1 MIKKYRNL
9 ILVFID
15 MCVILLAYFATYFFT
30 VTSIKDIS
38 IIDINTTFITVL
50 VAIFLYQLLFCC
62 LGLYNNITRFESG
75 KEYFKYIFV
84 TVSATLYLMGIS
96 LIPGIN
102 MFHSVK
108 INLLAGIFITLGFLS
123 YRIMIRF
130 ILNEK
135 FSFISRKNDKR
146 KRVLIIGAGR
156 AGKDI
161 ILNIKTELNNEYK
174 IVGIIDDNKFKL
186 SYSILGIKILGSR
199 DDIQRICKEQ
209 KIDIIFFTICNLK
222 EEDRRGILE
231 ICQDSDVKIKV
242 LPGVKELILDKNIY
256 SNLRNVEIEDL
267 LGREVNKLDNHQI
280 QSLIKD
286 KVVLVTGAGGS
297 IGSELCRQIVNFY
310 PKKLIMLDVYENN
323 LYDIEGELKRK
334 NYNQNIEPLVASI
347 RDNKR
352 LEEIFEREKPY
363 IVFHAAAH
371 KHVPLM
377 EKSPIEA
384 IKNNV
389 FGTWN
394 VINCCDKHKVKRY
407 IQISTDKAVNPT
419 NIMGATKRMCE
430 MMLQAK
436 NKNSDTEYAGV
447 RFGNVLGSNGSV
459 IPLFKKQIEKGG
471 PVTLTHKE
479 ITRYFMTIPEA
490 VSLVLQAMAYAN
502 GGEIFVLD
510 MGKPVKIYD
519 LAKTL
524 IKLSGYEPEI
534 DIKIEEIGLRPG
546 EKLYEELLMD
556 SNTMK
561 KTENEKIFIENPSDI
576 TINDVEDKLSKLDK
590 LIKIENVS
598 LEEIKEVIKDVVPT
612 YYEANK

>member
-15 MCVILLAYFATYFFT
+15 MVIIFFAYFATYFF
-30 VTSIKDIS
+30 KDVLIRNLS
-38 IIDINTTFITVL
+38 LNDINTTFINIA

-96 LIPGIN
+96 FIPGIV
-102 MFHSVK
+102 FHSAKV
-108 INLLAGIFITLGFLS
+108 NLLAGIFITLGLIS

-130 ILNEK
+130 ILNEDIK
-135 FSFISRKNDKR
+135 FISKKNDKR
-146 KRVLIIGAGR
+146 KRVLIIGAGK

-161 ILNIKTELNNEYK
+161 ILNIKSDLNNEYK
-174 IVGIIDDNKFKL
+174 IVGIIDDSEFKL
-186 SYSILGIKILGSR
+186 SYSILGVKILGSR
-199 DDIQRICKEQ
+199 NDIYKICKEQ
-209 KIDIIFFTICNLK
+209 NVEYIFFTICNIK
-222 EEDRRGILE
+222 EEQRRKLLE
-231 ICQDSDVKIKV
+231 ICQSTNLKVKV
-242 LPGVKELILDKNIY
+242 LPGVKELILNKNMY
-256 SNLRNVEIEDL
+256 NNLRNVEIEDL

-280 QSLIKD
+280 EELIKG

-297 IGSELCRQIVNFY
+297 IGSELCRQIVKFMPN
-310 PKKLIMLDVYENN
+310 KLVMIDVYENN
-323 LYDIEGELKRK
+323 LYDIEGELRR
-334 NYNQNIEPLVASI
+334 NHPNINIEPLIASI
-347 RDNKR
+347 RDNNR
-352 LEEIFEREKPY
+352 LEEIFEKENPY

-394 VINCCDKHKVKRY
+394 VINCCDKYKVKRY

-436 NKNSDTEYAGV
+436 NKNSNTEYAGV

-490 VSLVLQAMAYAN
+490 VSLVLQAMTYAN

-524 IKLSGYEPEI
+524 IKLSGYEPDI
-534 DIKIEEIGLRPG
+534 DIKIEEVGLRPG

-561 KTENEKIFIENPSDI
+561 KTKNEKIFIENPSDI
-576 TINDVEDKLSKLDK
+576 TINDVEKKLSKLDK

-598 LEEIKEVIKDVVPT
+598 LEEVKEVIKDVIPT